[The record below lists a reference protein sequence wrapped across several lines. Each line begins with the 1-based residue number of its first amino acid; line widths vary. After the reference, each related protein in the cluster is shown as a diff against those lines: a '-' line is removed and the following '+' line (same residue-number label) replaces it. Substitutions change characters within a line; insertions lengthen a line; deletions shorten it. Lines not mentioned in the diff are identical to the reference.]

1 MRKIIV
7 STFVTL
13 DGVME
18 APGGEP
24 GHSHTGWAGGYMGPE
39 EVQHKADEAQE
50 AESLLVGRVT
60 YESLAGAWPTYKG
73 DFADRMNAMPKHVVS
88 TTLENPLWNNSTV
101 IRGDIRGE
109 ISRLRTADGG
119 PMLVIG
125 SRTLIHT
132 LMEHNLVDE
141 YRVMVFPVAV
151 GSGFRL
157 FPETPSKTVL
167 KLADTRTFDSGVVM
181 HTYHPA
187 G

>member
-1 MRKIIV
+1 
-7 STFVTL
+7 
-13 DGVME
+13 
-18 APGGEP
+18 
-24 GHSHTGWAGGYMGPE
+24 MGSE
-39 EVQHKADEAQE
+39 EVQYKAEEAQE
-50 AESLLVGRVT
+50 AGSLRIGRVT
-60 YESLAGAWPTYKG
+60 YESIAGTWPTYTG

-101 IRGDIRGE
+101 IRGDIPGE
-109 ISRLRTADGG
+109 IGRLKATGGG

-125 SRTLIHT
+125 SRTLVHS

-157 FPETPSKTVL
+157 FPETPRKTVL
-167 KLADTRTFDSGVVM
+167 KLVTTRNFESGVVE
-181 HTYHPA
+181 HTYHLA